1 MRHLEDQHQAALF
14 RWARVKRV
22 MVNGELGWLAD
33 YLFAIP
39 NGGRRDA
46 REAARMKAQGVKAG
60 VSDLHLPIPVE
71 GKHGLW
77 IEMKAPKPAQVRVSA
92 EQKAWIEKMNALGH
106 EAVVCRGFDEA
117 RAVIEAYL
125 SRGVVA

>member
-14 RWARVKRV
+14 NWAKVKRV
-22 MVNGELGWLAD
+22 AAGGVLAD
-33 YLFAIP
+33 YLYAIP

-46 REAARMKAQGVKAG
+46 REGARMKAQGIKAG
-60 VSDLHLPIPVE
+60 VSDLHLPIPVA
-71 GKHGLW
+71 GSHGLW
-77 IEMKAPKPAQVRVSA
+77 IEMKAPKPAQARVSA
-92 EQKAWIEKMNALGH
+92 EQKAWIEKMKALGH

-117 RAVIEAYL
+117 KAAIEAYL